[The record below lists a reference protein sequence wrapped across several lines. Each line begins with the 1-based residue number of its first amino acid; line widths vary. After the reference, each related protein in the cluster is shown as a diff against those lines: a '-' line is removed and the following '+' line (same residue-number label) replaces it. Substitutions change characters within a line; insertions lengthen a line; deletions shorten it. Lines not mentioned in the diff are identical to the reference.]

1 MILILQMERK
11 ALHWAAGAGSEQAL
25 RLLLD
30 HDMDVDD
37 MDSVRV
43 KSCILSER
51 CQIVTGLNSVIS

>member
-1 MILILQMERK
+1 MILFLQMDRK

-43 KSCILSER
+43 KCVLSEH
-51 CQIVTGLNSVIS
+51 CQTVTGLNSVTF

>member
-1 MILILQMERK
+1 MDRK

-37 MDSVRV
+37 MDNVRV
-43 KSCILSER
+43 KCILYAAK
-51 CQIVTGLNSVIS
+51 L

>member
-1 MILILQMERK
+1 MDRK

-43 KSCILSER
+43 KLCILSER
-51 CQIVTGLNSVIS
+51 CQTVTGLNSVSF

>member
-1 MILILQMERK
+1 MERK

-30 HDMDVDD
+30 HDTEVDD

-43 KSCILSER
+43 ACFESDHC
-51 CQIVTGLNSVIS
+51 

>member
-1 MILILQMERK
+1 MDRK

-43 KSCILSER
+43 KCILYAAK
-51 CQIVTGLNSVIS
+51 L

>member
-1 MILILQMERK
+1 MVKHDSWDIVSFNVIFILQMDRK

-30 HDMDVDD
+30 HDMDVDE

-43 KSCILSER
+43 KCFAF
-51 CQIVTGLNSVIS
+51 